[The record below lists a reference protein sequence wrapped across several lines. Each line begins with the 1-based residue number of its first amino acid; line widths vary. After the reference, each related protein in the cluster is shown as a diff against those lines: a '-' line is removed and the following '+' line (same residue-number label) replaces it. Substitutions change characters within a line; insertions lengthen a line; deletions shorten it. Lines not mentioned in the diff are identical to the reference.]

1 MTEVETQPVNDEAPK
16 KSKSIVPAKYAG
28 KYKGAADELSKFIA
42 EQLIVDNKSDI
53 TRLFA
58 LCRANG
64 IADEHIAPYEKA
76 IAEKARGAE
85 GRTRMTL
92 RNRLATLVRK
102 NGKLTDLEGAEVAL
116 TVAPLPVR
124 AAKADEKVAA

>member
-1 MTEVETQPVNDEAPK
+1 MTDVTENTAVEEPK

-28 KYKGAADELSKFIA
+28 KYKGAQDELSQFITD
-42 EQLIVDNKSDI
+42 QLTVDGKSDI
-53 TRLFA
+53 RRLFT

-64 IADEHIAPYEKA
+64 IADEHIVKYEEAVAAKA
-76 IAEKARGAE
+76 HGAE

-116 TVAPLPVR
+116 TVAPLPAR
-124 AAKADEKVAA
+124 EKAEQKAA